1 MCASSGSSATYL
13 VALGPLDWVALGP
26 LDDTARANLQR
37 MQLGMV
43 GLGRMGGNMT
53 VRLLQDGHEV
63 VAFALER
70 EAVAEAE
77 KNGAVGAES
86 LEDLVKK
93 LAQPRTVWLMVPAGG
108 ATQATLDAL
117 ADLLDPGDTVI
128 DGGNSNFRDTKRRV
142 SDFRGLGISLV
153 DCGTS
158 GGIWGLEQGYCLMVG
173 CEEDD
178 FEALE
183 PIFRSLAPEAGYA
196 RVGPPGAG
204 HYVKMVHNAIEYG
217 LMQAYAEG
225 FDLLDAGEIEVDTHQ
240 VAELWRHGS
249 VVRSWLLDLAVRA
262 LEADPDLSSLS
273 GRVSDS
279 GEGRWT
285 LQAAIERGVPM
296 PALAGALFTRFA
308 SQRDSFGNRMLA
320 ALRREFGGH
329 VELEPDDE

>member
-1 MCASSGSSATYL
+1 
-13 VALGPLDWVALGP
+13 
-26 LDDTARANLQR
+26 
-37 MQLGMV
+37 MV

-70 EAVAEAE
+70 EAVANAE
-77 KNGAVGAES
+77 KNGAVGADS

-93 LAQPRTVWLMVPAGG
+93 LTQPRTVWLMVPSGG

-117 ADLLDPGDTVI
+117 AELLDPGDTVV
-128 DGGNSNFRDTKRRV
+128 DGGNSNFRDTRRRV
-142 SDFRGLGISLV
+142 ADFGRLGVNLV

-173 CEEDD
+173 CEQDD

-225 FDLLDAGEIEVDTHQ
+225 FDLLDAGEIEVDTQQ

-249 VVRSWLLDLAVRA
+249 VIRSWLLDLATRA
-262 LEADPDLSSLS
+262 LNADPELSSLS
-273 GRVSDS
+273 SRVSDS

-308 SQRDSFGNRMLA
+308 SRRDSFGNRMLA

-329 VELEPDDE
+329 VEFEGDDE